1 MNKLYE
7 YEVVV
12 LTLEIAYGL
21 LCFVST
27 KDVNELIDVLVDS
40 SELIFIMSSL

>member
-21 LCFVST
+21 LCFLSTSDVS
-27 KDVNELIDVLVDS
+27 ELVDVLVDS
-40 SELIFIMSSL
+40 SELIFIVSSL